1 MLAPGYV
8 QTVTIYFEIVLALLA
23 CMLENES
30 MSNQITPVETVSAPD
45 NAPSH
50 FREECIHCKTEFT
63 LTPYKQRKHYYVC
76 DDCVRQHAAIRR
88 ASRLSKDP
96 TISSSMP
103 TNKGKAAKPIFDA
116 SSESARAMAQ
126 AAQKAVA
133 ACDVEALKAK
143 IADAEY
149 NQDTVE
155 ANRLRSLLPMQKEPK
170 TKKAKVEAAIAEQTN
185 AKPTSYVPQNGEVE
199 ELERAIKCGMHTLL
213 TGPTGCG
220 KTHLAFHVAEKLG
233 KPIMT
238 IQGGAGATYERII
251 AKDTLT
257 EQNGVTITKRQDGI
271 LPQAMKQGAIL
282 YLDEPN
288 AIPNEVLF
296 YLFSAMDDRR
306 TITFDDGQKCKAAE
320 GFVVIGAMNEG
331 SGYSGTQNLNAA
343 FRSRTEN
350 IIDMEYLPKSR
361 ETKMLVARTGIDP
374 QVADKLTEC
383 ARGLRT
389 NLKARMIKTPIGT
402 RALLACSKLIVNG
415 ATIKG
420 ALQNTIVNQAP
431 STSTERKSISDVI
444 AAHFGKG
451 NS

>member
-1 MLAPGYV
+1 
-8 QTVTIYFEIVLALLA
+8 
-23 CMLENES
+23 
-30 MSNQITPVETVSAPD
+30 MSTFNAQIETVDADQKTSVS
-45 NAPSH
+45 NH
-50 FREECIHCKTEFT
+50 CIHCKTLFT
-63 LTPYKQRKHYYVC
+63 LTPYKLRKHYYVC

-88 ASRLSKDP
+88 AAKQIGIAELSDAEVTAINRP
-96 TISSSMP
+96 AGEPITLR
-103 TNKGKAAKPIFDA
+103 KGKAAQPIFDA
-116 SSESARAMAQ
+116 TSESAKALAKQ
-126 AAQKAVA
+126 AKKAA
-133 ACDVEALKAK
+133 EECTVEAEIEELKAK

-155 ANRLRSLLPMQKEPK
+155 ANRLRALLPKEAKPR
-170 TKKAKVEAAIAEQTN
+170 TKKDKVEAAIAEQTN

-306 TITFDDGQKCKAAE
+306 TITFDDGAKCKAAE

-350 IIDMEYLPKSR
+350 IIDMEYLPKQR
-361 ETKMLVARTGIDP
+361 ETKMIIARTGLDA
-374 QVADKLTEC
+374 VTAEKLTEC
-383 ARGLRT
+383 ARGLRA

-402 RALLACSKLIVNG
+402 RALLACAKLIVNG

-451 NS
+451 NV